1 MQFQISCGKFHEKS
15 HTKEQSKASV
25 DRSNNKNKP
34 KITQKQRMQPSAL
47 TLKKLENYS
56 LLTRHVSS
64 AVLKCLPGCALFIRM
79 LASCFLLTALHTRT
93 YLNLHS
99 HIRPTP
105 LVLITILHTRFCIF
119 SASRYFSLLFPY

>member
-93 YLNLHS
+93 YLNFLF
-99 HIRPTP
+99 
-105 LVLITILHTRFCIF
+105 LYCLHTLSKHKYTHIHTQMEQKV
-119 SASRYFSLLFPY
+119 